1 MQITI
6 SRQDMVFYGGVNPW
20 ERTAKFDQSMDRGS
34 MAALASQFS
43 AAAGDAADAGHSA
56 QSGSANTAAGG
67 HQNGVPMH
75 DIAAH
80 VNATKQKLGHNGA
93 DFEQVASIITKI
105 RNMAESCLGAAK
117 SRLKGLDEDRLKFE
131 AAANEELSQLLLK
144 ECKGEG
150 TPDEVE
156 PIATKW
162 RKKAGQQATVV
173 DGDIAGFE
181 DDYGSYLTLQK
192 GELSDLGYNLDGSHV
207 DFGDAQKLDAAD
219 AKRAAQRIKALL
231 AKGNVDPKALARE
244 LMLLDAI
251 EDDLIGPDG
260 KPLAHPKLGK
270 GQLDYLAAFYK
281 ELGEDGFKDLGKLG
295 GHGGASY
302 TQDTLDA
309 FKGMQRTILG
319 GAGALSNADRGK
331 VPDYLNAVDFKSP
344 SVYDDLPEEWKHNK
358 AVWGDNDDGV
368 GKHHQKHNGFNSLD
382 LGGIGKTHK
391 WDDWALTG
399 GTGGKQDHKFGPL
412 GTSYSY
418 DGSLGPTFEH
428 GWGASWNSN
437 GAAASAGVKGTL
449 VEGSASGG
457 LTIGPDWA
465 NAAVG
470 ADANGYA
477 GFEARA
483 GAQATR
489 DALGLNGDAF
499 VGAKAQG
506 HVGGD
511 VDGVGAGVQGEGW
524 AGVGADADAGYQ
536 HKDGKYTFH
545 AGVGVAFGVG
555 GKVGGSFTLD
565 THKAGKALSSASH
578 AIGGLFD

>member
-1 MQITI
+1 VQITI
-6 SRQDMVFYGGVNPW
+6 TRQDMVFYGGVNPW

-34 MAALASQFS
+34 MQALASRFS

-56 QSGSANTAAGG
+56 HSGSTRTAAGG

-80 VNATKQKLGHNGA
+80 VSATKNKLGHNGA
-93 DFEQVASIITKI
+93 DFEQVASIVTKI

-150 TPDEVE
+150 TPEQVD

-162 RKKAGQQATVV
+162 KKKAGHQAKVV

-192 GELSDLGYNLDGSHV
+192 GELHDLGYDLGGSQV

-219 AKRAAQRIKALL
+219 AKRAAQRIKAML
-231 AKGNVDPKALARE
+231 ARGNVDPRALARE

-260 KPLAHPKLGK
+260 KPLAHPKLGA

-344 SVYDDLPEEWKHNK
+344 SVYDDLPESWKHNK
-358 AVWGDNDDGV
+358 AVWGDVDDGV
-368 GKHHQKHNGFNSLD
+368 GTHHKKHNDIHTLD
-382 LGGIGKTHK
+382 LGGVGKTHK

-399 GTGGKQDHKFGPL
+399 GTGGKKTHNFGPL

-428 GWGASWNSN
+428 GWNASWNSD
-437 GAAASAGVKGTL
+437 GASLGAGVKGTL

-457 LTIGPDWA
+457 LTMGPDWA
-465 NAAVG
+465 NAAV
-470 ADANGYA
+470 
-477 GFEARA
+477 
-483 GAQATR
+483 
-489 DALGLNGDAF
+489 NGDASGYVGF
-499 VGAKAQG
+499 EGKAGLQANRDAVGFTGDAFAGAKVQAHTG
-506 HVGGD
+506 VD
-511 VDGVGAGVQGEGW
+511 VDGVGAGVQGEAW
-524 AGVGADADAGYQ
+524 AGVGADADLGFT
-536 HKDGKYTFH
+536 HKDGKYTFGGH
-545 AGVGVAFGVG
+545 AGAAFGLG

>member
-1 MQITI
+1 VPITI
-6 SRQDMVFYGGVNPW
+6 TRQDMVFYGGVNPW

-34 MAALASQFS
+34 MSALASQFS
-43 AAAGDAADAGHSA
+43 AAAGDAADAGQSA
-56 QSGSANTAAGG
+56 QSGSSQTAAGG

-80 VNATKQKLGHNGA
+80 VSATKNKLGHNGA
-93 DFEQVASIITKI
+93 DFEQVASIVTKI

-117 SRLKGLDEDRLKFE
+117 SRLKGLDEDRSKFE
-131 AAANEELSQLLLK
+131 AAANEELNQLLAK
-144 ECKGEG
+144 ECKSEG
-150 TPDEVE
+150 TPEEVE

-162 RKKAGQQATVV
+162 KKKAGQQAKVV

-192 GELSDLGYNLDGSHV
+192 GELSDLGYDLGGSHV

-219 AKRAAQRIKALL
+219 AKRAAARIKALL
-231 AKGNVDPKALARE
+231 ARGNVDPRELARD

-260 KPLAHPKLGK
+260 KPLAHPKLGP

-281 ELGEDGFKDLGKLG
+281 ELGEDGFSDLGKLG

-319 GAGALSNADRGK
+319 GAGALSNADHSK
-331 VPDYLNAVDFKSP
+331 VPDYLRQVDWKSP
-344 SVYDDLPEEWKHNK
+344 SVYDDLPDEWKHNK

-368 GKHHQKHNGFNSLD
+368 GTHTKKHDGFNSLD
-382 LGGIGKTHK
+382 LGGVGKTHK

-399 GTGGKQDHKFGPL
+399 GSGKQDWKAG
-412 GTSYSY
+412 GYQGSYEY
-418 DGSLGPTFEH
+418 EGSLGPTFEH
-428 GWGASWNSN
+428 GWGGTWNSD
-437 GAAASAGVKGTL
+437 GVQGSAGVKGTL
-449 VEGSASGG
+449 IEGKVAGG
-457 LTIGPDWA
+457 FETGPDWSHA
-465 NAAVG
+465 SMNGELSGYGGAEAKVG
-470 ADANGYA
+470 G
-477 GFEARA
+477 
-483 GAQATR
+483 QATR
-489 DALGLNGDAF
+489 DAIGFNGDAF
-499 VGAKAQG
+499 AGGKVSGTVGA
-506 HVGGD
+506 D

-524 AGVGADADAGYQ
+524 AGVGADGDLGYQ
-536 HKDGKYTFH
+536 HKNGKYTLH

-565 THKAGKALSSASH
+565 THKAGKALESASH
-578 AIGGLFD
+578 AIGGLFH

>member
-6 SRQDMVFYGGVNPW
+6 TRQDMVFYGGINPW

-34 MAALASQFS
+34 MQALASQFS

-56 QSGSANTAAGG
+56 QRGSKDTAAGG
-67 HQNGVPMH
+67 HHNGVPMH
-75 DIAAH
+75 DIVSH

-93 DFEQVASIITKI
+93 DFEQVASIVTKI

-117 SRLKGLDEDRLKFE
+117 SRLTGLNEDRLKFE

-144 ECKGEG
+144 ECKGQG
-150 TPDEVE
+150 TPAEVE

-162 RKKAGQQATVV
+162 RKKAGHQAKVV

-192 GELSDLGYNLDGSHV
+192 GELKDLGYDLGGSHV

-219 AKRAAQRIKALL
+219 AKRAAARIKALL

-260 KPLAHPKLGK
+260 KPLAHPKLGP
-270 GQLDYLAAFYK
+270 GQLDYLAAFYDG
-281 ELGEDGFKDLGKLG
+281 LGEDGFKDLGKLG
-295 GHGGASY
+295 GKGGASY
-302 TQDTLDA
+302 TQDTLDT

-319 GAGALSNADRGK
+319 GAAALGNADHDK
-331 VPDYLNAVDFKSP
+331 VPGYLKSVDWKSP
-344 SVYDDLPEEWKHNK
+344 SVYDDLPEEWKHNY
-358 AVWGDNDDGV
+358 AVWGDNKDGV
-368 GKHHQKHNGFNSLD
+368 GTHHQKHNDFHTLD
-382 LGGIGKTHK
+382 LGGVGKTHK

-399 GTGGKQDHKFGPL
+399 GSGGKQVHKFGPL
-412 GTSYSY
+412 ETSYQY

-428 GWGASWNSN
+428 GWNSSWNSD
-437 GAAASAGVKGTL
+437 GVSLAAGVKGTL
-449 VEGSASGG
+449 IEGAASGG
-457 LTIGPDWA
+457 VAIGPAWA
-465 NAAVG
+465 NAALNGDVS
-470 ADANGYA
+470 GYA
-477 GFEARA
+477 GFEGTAGLQANKDVVGFTGEAFA
-483 GAQATR
+483 GAKVTAHT
-489 DALGLNGDAF
+489 G
-499 VGAKAQG
+499 V
-506 HVGGD
+506 D

-524 AGVGADADAGYQ
+524 AGIGAHADAGYQ
-536 HKDGKYTFH
+536 HKDGKYTFDWH
-545 AGVGVAFGVG
+545 AGAAVGLG

-565 THKAGKALSSASH
+565 THKAGKALESASH